1 MIQHA
6 FILSDMIT
14 TNIFIGQDT
23 ILGGMSK
30 ALEKSTNV
38 ENMTKE
44 KMIEVIKASKNES
57 SSKTTDLS
65 SRNMTGYTSEVIE
78 KIDSKIPT
86 YVNLYS
92 DLYKKYLHIID
103 NFYKNYYSNQK
114 EIISKIG
121 VNDAALTMFDFYL
134 KSARQMAL
142 IQIDIT
148 ENMFKNYAGYR
159 LTALDFYDQMINGS
173 MINFTKMLPKFN
185 DLNRT

>member
-1 MIQHA
+1 
-6 FILSDMIT
+6 
-14 TNIFIGQDT
+14 
-23 ILGGMSK
+23 MSK
-30 ALEKSTNV
+30 ALGKSTNV

-57 SSKTTDLS
+57 DAKITDLS
-65 SRNMTGYTSEVIE
+65 SRNIIDYNSEVIE

-92 DLYKKYLHIID
+92 DLYKKYLHIFD
-103 NFYKNYYSNQK
+103 NFYNNYYSNQK
-114 EIISKIG
+114 KIVDKMG
-121 VNDAALTMFDFYL
+121 VDDTVLTMYDAYL
-134 KSARQMAL
+134 KSVRQMAL
-142 IQIDIT
+142 LQIDLT
-148 ENMFKNYAGYR
+148 ENMFKNYVGYR